1 VEPPPP
7 SQGTA
12 KSHQIKRPLKSLEA
26 VQRVGGRKEREE
38 PEICCCNNII
48 VMAHQLYL
56 WNFNYFRKKTF
67 RKRDR
72 GTGFES
78 R

>member
-1 VEPPPP
+1 V
-7 SQGTA
+7 A

-38 PEICCCNNII
+38 PEICCCNNRI

-56 WNFNYFRKKTF
+56 WNFELLLKKPF

-72 GTGFES
+72 GTEFES